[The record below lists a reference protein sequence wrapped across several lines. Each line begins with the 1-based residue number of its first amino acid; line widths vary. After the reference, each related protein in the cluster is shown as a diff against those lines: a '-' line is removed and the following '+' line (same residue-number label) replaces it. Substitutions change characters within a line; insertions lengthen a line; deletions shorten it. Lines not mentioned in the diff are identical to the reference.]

1 MPGIPML
8 RLTILSQ
15 TPEEVVLALDG
26 RVAEAEVKVLEQ
38 EGSQHL
44 RQVHRLV
51 LDLEGVK
58 YIDRAGIALLQR
70 WAGERLALRGGSPFV
85 RMMLQEHGLN

>member
-1 MPGIPML
+1 ML

-26 RVAEAEVKVLEQ
+26 RVAETEVKVLEQ

-70 WAGERLALRGGSPFV
+70 WAGERLVLRGASRFIGA
-85 RMMLQEHGLN
+85 LLEGHGL